1 MGADMTPT
9 IDEFRP
15 VVLRVLADGQIHR
28 VRDICELVANHMGLS
43 AEVRAE
49 MIASGQLRHV
59 NRINWACSALT
70 HAGLLDRPSRGN
82 YRITADGRSVDARS
96 LTGYSEQDM
105 LEWPA
110 WQAYQDEIAARK
122 ASGGRSAVQPATP
135 ATVGNPVELMEG
147 AEALFNA
154 QIETELRSKLQES
167 SPEFFEKAVIDLLW
181 AMGYGGDYGEKQHV
195 GRSGDGG
202 IDGIIRQDALGL
214 SNIYIQAKRYADTNK
229 VGDPEIR
236 NFMGS
241 LMTKG
246 ALQGVFITTSD
257 FQPAAVA
264 SAKSFSNVKI
274 VLINGIQLTALMLRY
289 GVGVHKTRAFTLYEI
304 DEDYFE
310 SELA

>member
-1 MGADMTPT
+1 MGVDLTPT

-49 MIASGQLRHV
+49 MITSGQLRYV

-96 LTGYSEQDM
+96 LTSYSEQDM
-105 LEWPA
+105 LEWRA

-122 ASGGRSAVQPATP
+122 TSGGQPAVQAVTP

-202 IDGIIRQDALGL
+202 IDGIIRQDTLGL
-214 SNIYIQAKRYADTNK
+214 SNVYIQAKRYADTNK

-236 NFMGS
+236 NFTGS

-246 ALQGVFITTSD
+246 ALKGVFITTSD

-274 VLINGIQLTALMLRY
+274 VLINGIQLTSLMLRY
-289 GVGVHKTRAFTLYEI
+289 GVGVHKTRTFTLYEI

-310 SELA
+310 SDLA

>member
-1 MGADMTPT
+1 MGVDLTPT

-49 MIASGQLRHV
+49 MITSGQLRYV

-96 LTGYSEQDM
+96 LTSYSEQDM
-105 LEWPA
+105 LEWRA

-122 ASGGRSAVQPATP
+122 TSGGQPAVQAVTP

-202 IDGIIRQDALGL
+202 IDGIIRQDTLGL
-214 SNIYIQAKRYADTNK
+214 SNVYIQAKRYADTNK

-246 ALQGVFITTSD
+246 ALKGVFITTSD

-274 VLINGIQLTALMLRY
+274 VLINGIQLTSLMLRY
-289 GVGVHKTRAFTLYEI
+289 GVGVHKTRTFTLYEI

-310 SELA
+310 SDLA

>member
-1 MGADMTPT
+1 MGVDLTPT

-49 MIASGQLRHV
+49 MITSGQLRYV

-96 LTGYSEQDM
+96 LTSYSEQDM
-105 LEWPA
+105 LEWRA

-122 ASGGRSAVQPATP
+122 TSGGQPAVQAVTP

-202 IDGIIRQDALGL
+202 IDGIIRQDTLGL
-214 SNIYIQAKRYADTNK
+214 SNVYIQAKRYADTNK

-246 ALQGVFITTSD
+246 ALKGVFITTSD

-289 GVGVHKTRAFTLYEI
+289 GVGVHKTRTFTLYEI

-310 SELA
+310 SDLA